1 MKRCKPFFRD
11 MPLEN
16 KLRISYI
23 LMILPIVLMFVV
35 SIILLYRENRRYDAM
50 VDVAGKASQFSI
62 TFKDDFDYECYLI
75 IVESKPYS
83 ESKLKDMIGEAKT
96 VVDTLKLNNNGDD
109 DNARRLM
116 DIEKYLNNLS
126 TYVDRIEQNLIIG
139 DKYEENYEIWENDI
153 QIVTAL
159 IKESILQFIFFELQD
174 IQIMRNDLN
183 EFFSNMMK
191 IIAIFGIVIIASVI
205 ALSDYVSRTITSPI
219 KYLSNVT
226 RRVSEGDLTVR
237 ANLNEGAEV
246 GVLSESLDVMIGR
259 INELI
264 EQVKVEQINLRNKEL
279 ELLQSQINPHFLY
292 NTLDTI
298 VWLAEAGKSDMV
310 VHMVGSLSDFFRTT
324 LNDGKDIVPIR
335 DELRH
340 VNSYLEIQKVRYQ
353 DILEYDINVDE
364 TVNEYIIPKITLQPL
379 VENALYHGIKN
390 KRGEGKISVVGSIAA
405 DGDSFYIKVMDN
417 GIGIKPERLK
427 LINDKINNVVQ
438 DENEVY
444 GLYNVNE
451 RIRLTFGK
459 EYGITVESE
468 YGVGTAVTVKL
479 PLKTSV
485 S

>member
-75 IVESKPYS
+75 IVE
-83 ESKLKDMIGEAKT
+83 AKT
-96 VVDTLKLNNNGDD
+96 VVDTLKLNNNADD

-324 LNDGKDIVPIR
+324 LNDGKDIVPIS

-340 VNSYLEIQKVRYQ
+340 VTSYLEIQEVRYQ
-353 DILEYDINVDE
+353 DILEYNIDVDE
-364 TVNEYIIPKITLQPL
+364 AVNEYIIPKITLQPL

-390 KRGEGKISVVGSIAA
+390 KRGRGLISVTGIIAPE
-405 DGDSFYIKVMDN
+405 DDCIYIRVEDN
-417 GIGIKPERLK
+417 GIGITPERLK
-427 LINDKINNVVQ
+427 VINDKIGNVVQ

-451 RIRLTFGK
+451 RIRLTFGR
-459 EYGITVESE
+459 EYGIKVESE
-468 YGVGTAVTVKL
+468 YGEGTSVTVKL
-479 PLKTSV
+479 PLKS
-485 S
+485 SIS

>member
-96 VVDTLKLNNNGDD
+96 VVDTLKLNNNADD

-139 DKYEENYEIWENDI
+139 DKYEENYEIWEN
-153 QIVTAL
+153 
-159 IKESILQFIFFELQD
+159 D

-335 DELRH
+335 DELKH

-427 LINDKINNVVQ
+427 LINDKIDNVVQ

-451 RIRLTFGK
+451 RIRLTFGR